1 MGDTSEPQSL
11 RQIKEQILESER
23 VTGQREIEARRRYN
37 AILQAGGKDRA
48 KAKKKTKKLSYA
60 QRLRKAQKSMKERD
74 SRIKVKEDRHSIR
87 HKVVVKAPV
96 GDPKQDLEIY
106 GNLDD
111 IEDTNDGDLKDVF
124 GAEAAEDML
133 LRIELPEVA
142 AGRSFRLDP
151 KRARVDHTLS
161 YLDPEEEEV
170 RKAAR
175 EWLEWVPF
183 KNRTYF
189 LLKEPL
195 GSKVATITMIGNSSF
210 QNGGDT
216 SIEKGEYWLGTD
228 SWSDFSF
235 AWDAA
240 INAKEYMNV
249 SEEERKVNERRQV
262 LWAEAQAVDRKR
274 KQEESLRE
282 GKVQQARKQIEE
294 EREKQRV
301 EAQNAAR
308 EKELEMTRLL
318 EEMERNR
325 SEARRQA
332 YSIGRESDDEEEDE
346 IYSREE
352 ERTETKD
359 ADEIYS
365 REDKEAEGLV
375 SDKIDS
381 REDKEAEDSVSD
393 QIDSRE
399 EERTEIQDAES
410 DEIDSREEE
419 RTESQDAKTEDMD
432 RSQREIQREA
442 YHSIGGESD
451 EEAVSEDRDE
461 EQPAAQARE
470 KEMTETPQT
479 DLEKA
484 WKMIEKL
491 EEMEVAQSQS
501 EMQGYGEGPY
511 SDEDSS

>member
-48 KAKKKTKKLSYA
+48 KAKKTKKLTFA

-87 HKVVVKAPV
+87 QKVVVKEPV
-96 GDPKQDLEIY
+96 GDPKQDIEIY
-106 GNLDD
+106 GNPDV
-111 IEDTNDGDLKDVF
+111 EDTNDGDLKDVF

-175 EWLEWVPF
+175 EWTEWVPF

-195 GSKVATITMIGNSSF
+195 GSKVATITMIGKSSF
-210 QNGGDT
+210 HNGGDT

-249 SEEERKVNERRQV
+249 SEEERKIDERRQAR
-262 LWAEAQAVDRKR
+262 WAEARRGPKEKAGRVSTR
-274 KQEESLRE
+274 RE
-282 GKVQQARKQIEE
+282 G
-294 EREKQRV
+294 
-301 EAQNAAR
+301 AAGS
-308 EKELEMTRLL
+308 KTD
-318 EEMERNR
+318 
-325 SEARRQA
+325 RRGA
-332 YSIGRESDDEEEDE
+332 
-346 IYSREE
+346 
-352 ERTETKD
+352 
-359 ADEIYS
+359 
-365 REDKEAEGLV
+365 
-375 SDKIDS
+375 
-381 REDKEAEDSVSD
+381 
-393 QIDSRE
+393 
-399 EERTEIQDAES
+399 
-410 DEIDSREEE
+410 
-419 RTESQDAKTEDMD
+419 
-432 RSQREIQREA
+432 
-442 YHSIGGESD
+442 
-451 EEAVSEDRDE
+451 
-461 EQPAAQARE
+461 
-470 KEMTETPQT
+470 
-479 DLEKA
+479 
-484 WKMIEKL
+484 
-491 EEMEVAQSQS
+491 
-501 EMQGYGEGPY
+501 
-511 SDEDSS
+511 